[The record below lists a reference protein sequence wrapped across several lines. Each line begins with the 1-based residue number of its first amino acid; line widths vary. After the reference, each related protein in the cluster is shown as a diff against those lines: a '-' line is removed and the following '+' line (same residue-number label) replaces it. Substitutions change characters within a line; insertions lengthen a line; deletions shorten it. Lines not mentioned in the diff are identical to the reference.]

1 VAAVRRG
8 CDDAAVTNLRIDDH
22 AAPAGG
28 VVRQLTFDRPE
39 ALNAFDTP
47 LYLAVAGALDAARRD
62 DEVRVVV
69 LTGDGRAFSAGQ
81 DLKEMTRMATAGPD
95 EEITSGFPVLI
106 DALVAF
112 DKPLVAAVNGLAIGI
127 GFTMLPHCD
136 LVLVSEEARF
146 RTPFAELGV
155 APEAA
160 SSYLFPL
167 IMGPQRGALALFTG
181 DWMSAAEVVEAG
193 IALSSHPA
201 AEVLPAALSL
211 ALRIAAFPLASL
223 RAIKTTVAQARADAI
238 AAARRREDAQ
248 FAELLS
254 RMVAGDQ
261 WTG

>member
-1 VAAVRRG
+1 MAAVRRD

-22 AAPAGG
+22 RQPAGG
-28 VVRQLTFDRPE
+28 VVRQLTFARPE

-47 LYLAVAGALDAARRD
+47 LYLAVAEALDAARAD
-62 DEVRVVV
+62 DDVRVVV
-69 LTGDGRAFSAGQ
+69 LTGEGRAFSAGQ

-95 EEITSGFPVLI
+95 DEITSGFPVLI

-136 LVLVSEEARF
+136 LVLVSDEARF

-167 IMGPQRGALALFTG
+167 VMGPQRGALALFTG
-181 DWMSAAEVVEAG
+181 DWMSATEIVAAG

-201 AEVLPAALSL
+201 AEVLPAALAL
-211 ALRIAAFPLASL
+211 ASRIAAFPLDSL
-223 RAIKTTVAQARADAI
+223 RAIKSTVAAARTDAI
-238 AAARRREDAQ
+238 AAARAREDRE
-248 FAELLS
+248 FSRLLS
-254 RMVAGDQ
+254 KMVAGDQ